1 MLNNKRFGIWAIIA
15 CAILGSCSR
24 MEKSEQAAISVE
36 TAIIDGRTAGRLY
49 IVNRHKDDTI
59 ESNRKMRMMREKYDT
74 MADRRYVQAFDTA
87 MLHTVKKF
95 RPSAVGMLP
104 K

>member
-1 MLNNKRFGIWAIIA
+1 MLINKRFGLLALSA
-15 CAILGSCSR
+15 VAVLGSCSR

-49 IVNRHKDDTI
+49 IVNRHKDDTT
-59 ESNRKMRMMREKYDT
+59 ECNRRMRVMREKYDT